1 MLRMAV
7 FANSHLKM
15 HASENRFIEMG
26 ILWWPSLLIDDHFRM
41 PASVNKTGICLET
54 VYGSA
59 HEIIFILKSL
69 FSSLELIIKGGIGS
83 DSTTLPARDLGKW

>member
-1 MLRMAV
+1 
-7 FANSHLKM
+7 
-15 HASENRFIEMG
+15 
-26 ILWWPSLLIDDHFRM
+26 M